1 MDEDTDLIKQYV
13 SGSEYAIEELVLK
26 YQKQIYAFI
35 YRMINDIEEAKDLTQ
50 QTFIRA
56 AEGLKNFRG
65 DSSFRTWL
73 YQIAKNTSI
82 NKIRQGRPEET
93 ELEESIA
100 GYEPGTLSLIIN
112 KERMEHIRKGLDRLP
127 ERQRLAIARALLRSP
142 GLIIFDEATSSL
154 DSITEKIITK
164 TIKTIKKD
172 RPDIIIV
179 MVAHRLSTIRH
190 SDSIYVLE
198 NGRVVEH
205 GTHSSLLKNKGVY
218 SRFWKEQ
225 VRK

>member
-50 QTFIRA
+50 QTFIKA
-56 AEGLKNFRG
+56 AEGLKDFRG

-100 GYEPGTLSLIIN
+100 GNESGALSLIIK

-127 ERQRLAIARALLRSP
+127 ERQRLAVILRVYEEMSCRETAGVMGCSEGAVKAHYHNGVNKLREFFKEMGYEIRA
-142 GLIIFDEATSSL
+142 
-154 DSITEKIITK
+154 
-164 TIKTIKKD
+164 
-172 RPDIIIV
+172 
-179 MVAHRLSTIRH
+179 
-190 SDSIYVLE
+190 
-198 NGRVVEH
+198 
-205 GTHSSLLKNKGVY
+205 
-218 SRFWKEQ
+218 
-225 VRK
+225 